1 MDIPVVDQQIH
12 AQTPANLK
20 VPAPSVKE
28 VVAKAPPSPQ
38 VWWIVRAR
46 MKPACILELSS

>member
-28 VVAKAPPSPQ
+28 VVAKAPPEP
-38 VWWIVRAR
+38 
-46 MKPACILELSS
+46 SSLVDS